1 MMKINNLILA
11 SSGYIPIRAKTQTDD
26 CIGIEIL
33 KIDTTE
39 NTVLCQFDKQVG
51 SRNVVIE
58 TIMSGEI
65 LLQQF
70 EVITPPEG
78 LLQSLKFVSEES
90 QESAKIVSINSD
102 ISLLLPSHYTSKS
115 KDGSEDGLPISCNA
129 IALSNERLYVKC
141 EAGKLDVNSMGSG
154 LINLSRNGVIF
165 ESLSTKS
172 CNPYT
177 DSVVEIHLG
186 DDCKPSFELIS
197 YDKKEL
203 DDLLD
208 TTVHGMVRRKE
219 LIL

>member
-39 NTVLCQFDKQVG
+39 NKVLCQFDKQIG

-58 TIMSGEI
+58 TVMSGET

-70 EVITPPEG
+70 EVTTPPEG
-78 LLQSLKFVSEES
+78 LLQSLTFVSEES
-90 QESAKIVSINSD
+90 QESAKIVSVNSE
-102 ISLLLPSHYTSKS
+102 ISLLLPSQYTSKS
-115 KDGSEDGLPISCNA
+115 NDGSEGGLPISCNA
-129 IALSNERLYVKC
+129 IAISNERLYVKC
-141 EAGKLDVNSMGSG
+141 AYSNFEVNSLKEGV
-154 LINLSRNGVIF
+154 INLSRNGIIS
-165 ESLSTKS
+165 ETLATKS

-177 DSVVEIHLG
+177 DSVVEIHLS
-186 DDCKPSFELIS
+186 DDCKPSLELIS
-197 YDKKEL
+197 YNKKEM
-203 DDLLD
+203 DDHLEA
-208 TTVHGMVRRKE
+208 TVHGMVRRKE